1 MFCFNWSA
9 GQIDAYI
16 CQNSSNSTLWPVHFT
31 VYKLY
36 FELKRSWK
44 EERKEDCHVLAWAI
58 GVIHWEK
65 ESETLFRVIRGT
77 RWERLPQELAA
88 RQPVHEEPP
97 QEVWLSILKWPPYCI
112 CVLNYRSPRI
122 PFENR
127 KHISINKFHYY
138 ALISPVQLSTGAP
151 LDLTDVPANASL
163 HGNDPMPLAEW
174 WLLSGVQSVPQN
186 YRKILALPTVSSLA
200 IEKKFHF

>member
-1 MFCFNWSA
+1 MHTFVKTHP
-9 GQIDAYI
+9 ILH
-16 CQNSSNSTLWPVHFT
+16 LWPVHFT

-97 QEVWLSILKWPPYCI
+97 PEVWLSILKWPPYCI

-151 LDLTDVPANASL
+151 LDRSMSANNL
-163 HGNDPMPLAEW
+163 IFQI
-174 WLLSGVQSVPQN
+174 WLSKPKN
-186 YRKILALPTVSSLA
+186 RSSYFVFMLF
-200 IEKKFHF
+200 IPIVKRGY